1 MKFQSFI
8 KKSLGSKRLAE
19 KIYQRAQRGVPAYK
33 QFLETQGI
41 KARVPFN
48 KLPLS
53 DKKSYALAYP
63 FEELLADDADKIY
76 AIARSSGSSGN
87 SFYWPILKSNSRFVG
102 LKTRIFLERTFA
114 VHKKKTLAIVG
125 LSLGSSLGGVS
136 FSWALNNM
144 AANTP
149 YPFWVFCPGIQQ
161 DDIIEMICKMNP
173 FVDQIILLIVPS
185 AIAHLHLKASEQKRS
200 LPLEKL
206 RYIVIGEPFPESIRT
221 SLQNRAG
228 IAEDIPFMFSMYAS
242 ADTGGLGTESLA
254 SIALR
259 KLLYRN
265 QKLANSLGLESPIPH
280 FFHFIAS
287 DTFVELVDGHFCVTR
302 WQGIPLVR
310 YILYDRVALYN
321 WRKLRKA
328 ILISDKLDSQ
338 DEALVKIIA
347 KSSPWL
353 PNILAVTGRSDS
365 CLILLGTNLTEY
377 MLDAAVKCEELNDIL
392 TGLYRARILYEEDQQ
407 YLEFDLEVRQG
418 VTSDEAVSDRVYYS
432 LVKTLGQVQPEFLD
446 DWKRVFSAWDNVPN
460 KRILRLNFLP
470 WPNLSQN
477 TEKTIKQRG
486 IVTG

>member
-1 MKFQSFI
+1 MKFTSFT
-8 KKSLGSKRLAE
+8 KNSLGSKRLAE
-19 KIYQRAQRGVPAYK
+19 RVCQRAQRGVPAYK

-41 KARVPFN
+41 KARIPFN
-48 KLPLS
+48 QLPLS

-63 FEELLADDADKIY
+63 FEELLADDANKIY

-87 SFYWPILKSNSRFVG
+87 SFYWPILKSNSCFVG

-136 FSWALNNM
+136 FSCALNNM

-173 FVDQIILLIVPS
+173 FVEQIILFIVPS
-185 AIAHLHLKASEQKRS
+185 AIAHLHIKASERERS

-228 IAEDIPFMFSMYAS
+228 VAEDIPFMFSMYAS
-242 ADTGGLGTESLA
+242 ADTGGLGTESFA
-254 SIALR
+254 SVALR

-265 QKLANSLGLESPIPH
+265 NALANSLGIESPIPH

-287 DTFVELVDGHFCVTR
+287 NTFVEVIDGHFCITR
-302 WQGIPLVR
+302 WQGIPLIR
-310 YILYDRVALYN
+310 YILYDRVDLYS
-321 WRKLRKA
+321 WRKLRET
-328 ILISDKLDSQ
+328 ILTSDKLDSQ
-338 DEALVKIIA
+338 DETFVKIIA
-347 KSSPWL
+347 NSPWL
-353 PNILAVTGRSDS
+353 PDILAVTGRSDS

-377 MLDAAVKCEELNDIL
+377 MLDEAVKCEELQDIL
-392 TGLYRARILYEEDQQ
+392 TGLYRAQILYEENQQ

-418 VTSDEAVSDRVYYS
+418 VTSNEVVSDRVYHS
-432 LVKTLGQVQPEFLD
+432 LVKILGRVQPEFLD
-446 DWKRVFSAWDNVPN
+446 DWNRVFSAWDNNPS
-460 KRILRLNFLP
+460 KRILRLNLLP
-470 WPNLSQN
+470 WPALSQA
-477 TEKTIKQRG
+477 TEKAIKQRG
-486 IVTG
+486 IIK